1 MAIIMNNI
9 RASLKENEDD
19 VINKA
24 LSRIHKKRGDALK
37 AYIMK
42 SSVDARHRNSLCLVY
57 SVGIELAGG
66 EAEAVAAAGDPN
78 VRLREKTVYAPPCG
92 SGPLR
97 SRPVIVGFG
106 PAGMFAGLLLA
117 KNGYRPLIVER
128 GAPVD
133 DRVTAVDSFF
143 CGGALDTRTNVQF
156 GEGGA
161 GTFSDGK
168 LTTRIGD
175 PRCETVID
183 EFIKNGAPESIKR
196 MAKPH
201 IGTDNLRLVVK
212 NIRNKIISLG
222 GEIRF
227 NTALSGIGVKDGRVT
242 SVFLDGEK
250 LAADVVLLA
259 IGHSA
264 RDTFDMLLK
273 TGVRLEPKPFSV
285 GVRIEHLQSEIDKAM
300 YGKLAGHPAL
310 PRGEYQLSFR
320 QGERAVYTFCMCPGG
335 SVVAAA
341 SEHGGVVTNGMS
353 LYKRDGKNANSALV
367 VSVSPA
373 DYGSGPLDG
382 VRFQQHLETAAFS
395 AGGSSYRAPCQSVG
409 DFLADSGSF
418 HMGRVEPTYPI
429 GVTPYNLNALFPQYV
444 TNMLRS
450 GLLVFDKKLQGFAA
464 KDAVMTGVETRTSS
478 PVRITRQETF
488 EATNVSGLY
497 PAGEGA
503 GYAGGIMSAAV
514 DGLRT
519 AEAIMARY
527 APLE

>member
-1 MAIIMNNI
+1 MAVIINNI
-9 RASLKENEDD
+9 RASLEENEDD
-19 VINKA
+19 VIDKA
-24 LSRIHKKRGDALK
+24 LKRIHQKRSDAVK

-42 SSVDARHRNSLCLVY
+42 SSVDARHRSSLCLVY

-78 VRLREKTVYAPPCG
+78 VRLRGNVVYAPPIG
-92 SGPLR
+92 SETLR
-97 SRPVIVGFG
+97 SRPVIVGLG
-106 PAGMFAGLLLA
+106 PSGMFAGLLLA

-133 DRVTAVDSFF
+133 DRVAAVERFF
-143 CGGALDTRTNVQF
+143 DGGTLDTHTNVQF

-183 EFIKNGAPESIKR
+183 EFVKNGAPESIKR

-212 NIRNKIISLG
+212 NIRNKIISMG

-227 NTALSGIGVKDGRVT
+227 NTTLSGIGIKERTVR
-242 SVFLDGEK
+242 SVFLDGEEIPT
-250 LAADVVLLA
+250 DVVLLA

-264 RDTFDMLLK
+264 RDTFDMLLRL
-273 TGVRLEPKPFSV
+273 GVFLEPKPFSV
-285 GVRIEHLQSEIDKAM
+285 GVRIEHLQSEIDKAL

-310 PRGEYQLSFR
+310 PHGEYQLSLR

-341 SEHGGVVTNGMS
+341 SEQGGVVTNGMS

-367 VSVSPA
+367 VSVSPS
-373 DYGSGPLDG
+373 DYGSEPLDG
-382 VRFQQHLETAAFS
+382 VHFQQHLECAAFA
-395 AGGSSYRAPCQSVG
+395 AGASSYRAPCQTVG
-409 DFLADSGSF
+409 DFMDGSGSF
-418 HMGRVEPTYPI
+418 HMGRVSPTYPI
-429 GVTPYNLNALFPQYV
+429 GVTPCNLATLFPQYV

-450 GLLVFDKKLQGFAA
+450 GLLVFDKKLHGFAA
-464 KDAVMTGVETRTSS
+464 RDAVMTGVETRTSS
-478 PVRITRQETF
+478 PVRITRAENFETSR
-488 EATNVSGLY
+488 VSGLY